1 MASTNSLNLRL
12 ELIGTGDQPGTWGT
26 TTNNNLAY
34 VLDASVAGYQTVN
47 VSSANQALTYQ
58 YTPTS
63 VTTAN
68 QSIYAML
75 RLTTSTTAAFSVYA
89 PPNSKTYIIWNNS
102 GYAATIYNSTAIG
115 NTTAAGTGVTIPN
128 GSKYFVFSN
137 GTNFYTLDATSG
149 VTTFSAGST
158 GLTPATSSSGAV
170 TLAGTLAVA
179 NGGTGQVTQQ
189 AAINALAGATTNARF
204 LRGDGT
210 NVTMAPIQ
218 ASDVPT
224 LNQSTTGSAG
234 SVATTN
240 FSIVE
245 SGGKLYFKYGAT
257 NLASL
262 DSSGNFVVLANVTG
276 YGTP

>member
-128 GSKYFVFSN
+128 GSKYYVFSD
-137 GTNFYTLDATSG
+137 GINFYTLDATSG